1 MDLTDS
7 PLISVVIPL
16 YNVDRYLSRCL
27 DSVVAQT
34 YKNLEIL
41 LIDDGSTDRGPSICD
56 EYATKDSRIVVV
68 HKENGGLSDARNKGI
83 DKMTGAY
90 VTFIDSDDYVDEDYV
105 ETLYNMIAE
114 DNTKLSICSHR
125 VLYDTGKI
133 IEKATG
139 ERSVLDSKT
148 VLERILYDEG
158 IDLSSWAKLYSS
170 ELFMD
175 VRFPVGRVF
184 EDSAT
189 TYKLVD
195 LCDRVSLNSVSK
207 YNYMIRSN
215 SISTSKFTSKK
226 MDLITAT
233 DEMTAYIAGK
243 FPDLQKACDRRLMYA
258 YLSTLSQLVKD
269 KSKHKEES
277 VLMNYI
283 NSNKKRVL
291 KDRRIPK
298 RDRVALYSLFG
309 GIRSYRIVWKLYS
322 KISRRS

>member
-56 EYATKDSRIVVV
+56 EYATKDPRIVVV

-83 DKMTGAY
+83 DEMTGTY

-243 FPDLQKACDRRLMYA
+243 YPDLQKACDRRLMYA

-269 KSKHKEES
+269 TSKHKEES

-298 RDRVALYSLFG
+298 RDRLALYSLFG
-309 GIRSYRIVWKLYS
+309 GIRSYRIVWKLYN